1 MFEKDQDMSNAADFG
16 FTEEDLKGFVPEDQD
31 KKQGE
36 PAPAPADSQ
45 PEPQPTPEPAADAP
59 KPQDEPPAP
68 APADDQSVDKPQDGA
83 DGHGDLG
90 KALAEERARR
100 KAMGDEVNQL
110 KAQLEQMRQAQNQQG
125 QMPAVPPQTRQQI
138 IEYAKKEAARRMNL
152 QNVDDLMFTDP
163 AKYDEFLRMQGAIA
177 YNQEAHVQKAMTVRA
192 QNVAFAQEIMATP
205 NIQAIY
211 QKGNE
216 MLNDMKRMDARVI
229 DDAFNRVDQG
239 VGTEKDFKIIR
250 DFRDKVVAAMQ
261 QGASAPAPAQAG
273 NGAPAPVPVPAPAPE
288 ANPLTQAA
296 GLPKAAALTGA
307 NPAQPK
313 LTNEDIL
320 RAVREGREKDLPKDI
335 QRAIDEYCG

>member
-1 MFEKDQDMSNAADFG
+1 MLDKDQDMSNAADFG

-31 KKQGE
+31 KKQDE

-68 APADDQSVDKPQDGA
+68 APADDQNVDKPQDGA
-83 DGHGDLG
+83 DGHGDLS

-177 YNQEAHVQKAMTVRA
+177 YNQEAQVQKAMTVRA

-261 QGASAPAPAQAG
+261 QGAGVPAPTPAG
-273 NGAPAPVPVPAPAPE
+273 NGAPTPAPTQAS
-288 ANPLTQAA
+288 NPLTQAA

-313 LTNEDIL
+313 LSNEDIL

>member
-16 FTEEDLKGFVPEDQD
+16 FTEEDLKGFAPEDKD
-31 KKQGE
+31 KKQDE

-68 APADDQSVDKPQDGA
+68 APADDQNVDKPQDGA

-177 YNQEAHVQKAMTVRA
+177 YNQEAQVQKAMTVRA

-261 QGASAPAPAQAG
+261 QGAGVPAPAQAG
-273 NGAPAPVPVPAPAPE
+273 NGAPAPAPAPE

-313 LTNEDIL
+313 LSNEDIL

>member
-1 MFEKDQDMSNAADFG
+1 MLDKDQDMSNAADFG

-31 KKQGE
+31 KKQDE

-45 PEPQPTPEPAADAP
+45 TEPQPTPEPAADAP

-125 QMPAVPPQTRQQI
+125 QMPAVPPQTKQQI

-152 QNVDDLMFTDP
+152 QDVDELMFTDP
-163 AKYDEFLRMQGAIA
+163 AKYEEFLRMQGAIA
-177 YNQEAHVQKAMTVRA
+177 YNQEAQVQKAMTVRA

-239 VGTEKDFKIIR
+239 VGTEKDFKVIR

-261 QGASAPAPAQAG
+261 QGAGVPAPAQAG
-273 NGAPAPVPVPAPAPE
+273 NGAPAPAPAPE

>member
-1 MFEKDQDMSNAADFG
+1 MLEKDQDMSNAADFG

-68 APADDQSVDKPQDGA
+68 APADDQNVDKPQDGA

-177 YNQEAHVQKAMTVRA
+177 YNQEAQVQKAMTVRA

-229 DDAFNRVDQG
+229 DDAFSRVDMG
-239 VGTEKDFKIIR
+239 VGTEKDFKVIR

-261 QGASAPAPAQAG
+261 QGAGVPAPAQAG
-273 NGAPAPVPVPAPAPE
+273 NGAPAPAPAPE

-307 NPAQPK
+307 NPVQPK

>member
-1 MFEKDQDMSNAADFG
+1 MFEKDKDQDMSNAADFG

-45 PEPQPTPEPAADAP
+45 PEPQPTPEPVADAP

-68 APADDQSVDKPQDGA
+68 APADDQNVDKPQDGA

-125 QMPAVPPQTRQQI
+125 QMPAVPPQTKQQI

-177 YNQEAHVQKAMTVRA
+177 YSQEAQVQKAMTVRA

-261 QGASAPAPAQAG
+261 QGTGVPAPAQAG
-273 NGAPAPVPVPAPAPE
+273 NGAPAPAPAPE

-313 LTNEDIL
+313 LSNEDIL

>member
-1 MFEKDQDMSNAADFG
+1 MLEKDQDMSNAADFG

-45 PEPQPTPEPAADAP
+45 PEPQPTPEPATDAP

-68 APADDQSVDKPQDGA
+68 ADDQNVDKPQDGA

-125 QMPAVPPQTRQQI
+125 QMPAVPPQTKQQI
-138 IEYAKKEAARRMNL
+138 IEYAKQEAARRMNL

-177 YNQEAHVQKAMTVRA
+177 YNQEAQVQKAMTVRA

-261 QGASAPAPAQAG
+261 QGTGVPAPAQAG
-273 NGAPAPVPVPAPAPE
+273 NGAPAPAPAPE

>member
-1 MFEKDQDMSNAADFG
+1 MLEKDQDMSNAADFG
-16 FTEEDLKGFVPEDQD
+16 FTEEDLKGFVPESQD
-31 KKQGE
+31 KKQDE

-68 APADDQSVDKPQDGA
+68 APADDQNVDKPQDGA

-177 YNQEAHVQKAMTVRA
+177 YNQEAQVQKAMTVRA

-261 QGASAPAPAQAG
+261 QGAGVPAPAQAG
-273 NGAPAPVPVPAPAPE
+273 NGAPAPAPAPE

>member
-1 MFEKDQDMSNAADFG
+1 MLEKDQDMSNAADFG

-31 KKQGE
+31 KKQDE

-68 APADDQSVDKPQDGA
+68 APADDQNVDKPQDGA

-177 YNQEAHVQKAMTVRA
+177 YSQEAQVQKAMTVRA

-261 QGASAPAPAQAG
+261 QGAGVPATAQAG
-273 NGAPAPVPVPAPAPE
+273 NGAPAPAPAPE

>member
-1 MFEKDQDMSNAADFG
+1 MLEKDKDQDMSNAADFG

-45 PEPQPTPEPAADAP
+45 PEPQPTQEPAADAP

-68 APADDQSVDKPQDGA
+68 APSDDQSVDKPQDGA
-83 DGHGDLG
+83 DGHGGDLG

-125 QMPAVPPQTRQQI
+125 QMPAVPPQTKQQI

-177 YNQEAHVQKAMTVRA
+177 YNQEAQVQKAMTVRA

-261 QGASAPAPAQAG
+261 QGTGVPAPAQAG
-273 NGAPAPVPVPAPAPE
+273 NGAPAPAPAPE

-313 LTNEDIL
+313 LSNEDIL

>member
-1 MFEKDQDMSNAADFG
+1 MFEKDKDQDMSNAADFG
-16 FTEEDLKGFVPEDQD
+16 FTEEDLKGFVPEDKD
-31 KKQGE
+31 KKQDE

-59 KPQDEPPAP
+59 KPQDEPQEP
-68 APADDQSVDKPQDGA
+68 APADDQNVDKPQDGA

-177 YNQEAHVQKAMTVRA
+177 YNQEAQVQKAMTVRA

-261 QGASAPAPAQAG
+261 QGTGVPAPAQAG
-273 NGAPAPVPVPAPAPE
+273 NGAPAPAPAPE

>member
-1 MFEKDQDMSNAADFG
+1 MLEKDQDMSNAADFG
-16 FTEEDLKGFVPEDQD
+16 FTEEDLKGFVPEDKD
-31 KKQGE
+31 KKQDE

-45 PEPQPTPEPAADAP
+45 PEPQPKPELAADAP

-68 APADDQSVDKPQDGA
+68 APADDQNVDKPQDGA

-152 QNVDDLMFTDP
+152 QDVDELMFTDP
-163 AKYDEFLRMQGAIA
+163 AKYEEFLRMQGAIA
-177 YNQEAHVQKAMTVRA
+177 YNQEAQVQMAMTVRA

-261 QGASAPAPAQAG
+261 QGAGVPAPAQAG
-273 NGAPAPVPVPAPAPE
+273 NGAPAPAPAPAS
-288 ANPLTQAA
+288 NPLTQAA

-313 LTNEDIL
+313 LSNEDIL

>member
-1 MFEKDQDMSNAADFG
+1 MLEKDQDMSNAADFG
-16 FTEEDLKGFVPEDQD
+16 FTEEDLKGFVPEGQD
-31 KKQGE
+31 NKQNE

-68 APADDQSVDKPQDGA
+68 APADDQNVDKPQDGA

-125 QMPAVPPQTRQQI
+125 QMPAVPPQTKQQI

-177 YNQEAHVQKAMTVRA
+177 YSQEAQVQKAMTVRA

-250 DFRDKVVAAMQ
+250 DFRDKVVAAMR
-261 QGASAPAPAQAG
+261 QGTGVPAPAQAG
-273 NGAPAPVPVPAPAPE
+273 NGAPAPAPAPE

>member
-1 MFEKDQDMSNAADFG
+1 MFEKDKDQDMSNAADFG

-31 KKQGE
+31 KKQDE

-68 APADDQSVDKPQDGA
+68 APADDQNVDKPQDGA
-83 DGHGDLG
+83 DGHGGDLG

-110 KAQLEQMRQAQNQQG
+110 KTQLEQMRQAQNQQG

-177 YNQEAHVQKAMTVRA
+177 YNQEAQVQKAMTVRA

-261 QGASAPAPAQAG
+261 QGAGVPTPAQAG
-273 NGAPAPVPVPAPAPE
+273 NGAPAPAPAPE

>member
-1 MFEKDQDMSNAADFG
+1 MLEKDQDMSNAADFG

-31 KKQGE
+31 KKQDE

-68 APADDQSVDKPQDGA
+68 ADDQNVDKPQDGA

-177 YNQEAHVQKAMTVRA
+177 YNQEAQVQKAMTVRA

-261 QGASAPAPAQAG
+261 QGTGVPAPAQAG
-273 NGAPAPVPVPAPAPE
+273 NGAPAPDPSPE

>member
-45 PEPQPTPEPAADAP
+45 PEPQPTQEPAADAP

-68 APADDQSVDKPQDGA
+68 APSDDQSVDKPQDGA
-83 DGHGDLG
+83 DGHGGDLG

-125 QMPAVPPQTRQQI
+125 QMPAVPPQTKQQI

-177 YNQEAHVQKAMTVRA
+177 YNQEAQVQKAMTVRA

-273 NGAPAPVPVPAPAPE
+273 NGAPAPAPAPE

>member
-1 MFEKDQDMSNAADFG
+1 MLEKDQDMSNAADFG

-31 KKQGE
+31 KKQDQ

-45 PEPQPTPEPAADAP
+45 PEPQPTPEPSADAP
-59 KPQDEPPAP
+59 KPQDEPQEP
-68 APADDQSVDKPQDGA
+68 APADDQNVDKPQDGA

-177 YNQEAHVQKAMTVRA
+177 YNQEAQVQKAMTVRA
-192 QNVAFAQEIMATP
+192 QNIAFAQEIMATP

-229 DDAFNRVDQG
+229 DDAFNRVDHG

-261 QGASAPAPAQAG
+261 QGTGVPAPAQAG
-273 NGAPAPVPVPAPAPE
+273 NGAPAPASAPE

-313 LTNEDIL
+313 LSNEDIL

>member
-31 KKQGE
+31 KKQDE

-68 APADDQSVDKPQDGA
+68 APADDQNVDKPQDGA

-177 YNQEAHVQKAMTVRA
+177 YNQEAQVQKAMTVRA

-261 QGASAPAPAQAG
+261 QGTGVPAPTPAG
-273 NGAPAPVPVPAPAPE
+273 NGAPAPAPAPAS
-288 ANPLTQAA
+288 NPLTQAA

>member
-1 MFEKDQDMSNAADFG
+1 MPKDNQDMSNAADYG
-16 FTEEDLKGFVPEDQD
+16 FTEEDLKGFVDTEEKEGKPS
-31 KKQGE
+31 
-36 PAPAPADSQ
+36 AVPADSQ
-45 PEPQPTPEPAADAP
+45 AEPQPTEPAADAP
-59 KPQDEPPAP
+59 NPQDEPPAP
-68 APADDQSVDKPQDGA
+68 TPSDDQNVDKPQDGA
-83 DGHGDLG
+83 EGHGDLG

-125 QMPAVPPQTRQQI
+125 QAPAVPPQTKQEI
-138 IEYAKKEAARRMNL
+138 INYAKKEAARRMNL
-152 QNVDDLMFTDP
+152 QNVDDLMFTNP
-163 AKYDEFLRMQGAIA
+163 AQYDEFLRMQGAIA
-177 YNQEAHVQKAMTVRA
+177 YRQEQQVQKAMAVRA

-216 MLNDMKRMDARVI
+216 MLNDMKRMDARII
-229 DDAFNRVDQG
+229 DEAFNRVDQG
-239 VGTEKDFKIIR
+239 IGTEKDFKTIR
-250 DFRDKVVAAMQ
+250 DFKDRVVAAL
-261 QGASAPAPAQAG
+261 QGTGAPALAPAG
-273 NGAPAPVPVPAPAPE
+273 NGAPAPAPAPT

>member
-1 MFEKDQDMSNAADFG
+1 MLEKDQDMSNAADFG
-16 FTEEDLKGFVPEDQD
+16 FTEEDLKGFVPEGQD
-31 KKQGE
+31 KKQDE

-45 PEPQPTPEPAADAP
+45 PEPQPTPEPAADSP

-68 APADDQSVDKPQDGA
+68 APADDQNVDKPQDGA

-125 QMPAVPPQTRQQI
+125 QMPAVPPQIRQQI

-177 YNQEAHVQKAMTVRA
+177 YNQEAQVQKAMTVRA
-192 QNVAFAQEIMATP
+192 QNIAFAQEIMATP

-229 DDAFNRVDQG
+229 DDAFNRVDHG

-261 QGASAPAPAQAG
+261 QGAGVPAPAPAG
-273 NGAPAPVPVPAPAPE
+273 NGAPAPAPAPE

>member
-16 FTEEDLKGFVPEDQD
+16 FTEEDLKGFVPEDKD
-31 KKQGE
+31 KKQDE

-45 PEPQPTPEPAADAP
+45 PEPQPTPEPSADAP

-68 APADDQSVDKPQDGA
+68 APADDPSVDKPQDGA

-177 YNQEAHVQKAMTVRA
+177 YNQEAQVQKAMTVRA

-261 QGASAPAPAQAG
+261 QGAGVPAPAPAG
-273 NGAPAPVPVPAPAPE
+273 NGAPAPAPAS
-288 ANPLTQAA
+288 NPLTQAA

-313 LTNEDIL
+313 LSNEDIL

>member
-16 FTEEDLKGFVPEDQD
+16 FTEEDLKGFVPEDKD
-31 KKQGE
+31 KKQNE

-45 PEPQPTPEPAADAP
+45 PEPQPTPEPSADAP

-68 APADDQSVDKPQDGA
+68 APADDQNVDKPQDGA

-110 KAQLEQMRQAQNQQG
+110 KSQLEQMRHAQNQQG

-177 YNQEAHVQKAMTVRA
+177 YNQEAQVQRAMTVRA
-192 QNVAFAQEIMATP
+192 QNIAFAQEIMATP

-239 VGTEKDFKIIR
+239 VGTEKDFKVIR
-250 DFRDKVVAAMQ
+250 EFRDKVVAAMQ
-261 QGASAPAPAQAG
+261 QGAGVPAPTPAG
-273 NGAPAPVPVPAPAPE
+273 NGAPAPAPAPAS
-288 ANPLTQAA
+288 NPLTQAA

-313 LTNEDIL
+313 LSNEDIL

>member
-16 FTEEDLKGFVPEDQD
+16 FTDEDLKGFVPEDKD
-31 KKQGE
+31 KKQDQ

-68 APADDQSVDKPQDGA
+68 APADDQNVDKLQDGA

-110 KAQLEQMRQAQNQQG
+110 KAQLEQMRQAQNRQG

-177 YNQEAHVQKAMTVRA
+177 YNQEAQVQKAMTVRA

-239 VGTEKDFKIIR
+239 VGTEKDFKVIR
-250 DFRDKVVAAMQ
+250 EFRDKVVAAMQ
-261 QGASAPAPAQAG
+261 QGAGAPAPA
-273 NGAPAPVPVPAPAPE
+273 PAPAS
-288 ANPLTQAA
+288 NPLTQAA

-307 NPAQPK
+307 NPTQPK
-313 LTNEDIL
+313 LSNEDIL

>member
-31 KKQGE
+31 KKQDE
-36 PAPAPADSQ
+36 PAPVPADSQ
-45 PEPQPTPEPAADAP
+45 AEPQPTEPAADAP
-59 KPQDEPPAP
+59 NPQDEPPAP
-68 APADDQSVDKPQDGA
+68 TPSDDQNVDKPQDGA
-83 DGHGDLG
+83 EGHGDLG

-177 YNQEAHVQKAMTVRA
+177 YNQEAQVQKAMTVRA

-250 DFRDKVVAAMQ
+250 DFRDKVVAAMR
-261 QGASAPAPAQAG
+261 QGAGVPAPAQAG
-273 NGAPAPVPVPAPAPE
+273 NGAPAPAPAPT

>member
-1 MFEKDQDMSNAADFG
+1 MPKDNQDMSNAADYG
-16 FTEEDLKGFVPEDQD
+16 FTEEDLKGFVDTEEKEGKPAAVPED
-31 KKQGE
+31 
-36 PAPAPADSQ
+36 SQ
-45 PEPQPTPEPAADAP
+45 AEPQPTEPAADAP
-59 KPQDEPPAP
+59 NPQDEPPAP
-68 APADDQSVDKPQDGA
+68 TPSDDQNVDKPQNGA
-83 DGHGDLG
+83 EGHGDLG

-125 QMPAVPPQTRQQI
+125 QAPAVPPQTKQEI
-138 IEYAKKEAARRMNL
+138 INYAKKEAARRMNL
-152 QNVDDLMFTDP
+152 QNVDDLMFTNP
-163 AKYDEFLRMQGAIA
+163 AQYDEFLRMQGAIA
-177 YNQEAHVQKAMTVRA
+177 YRQEQQVQKAMAVRA

-229 DDAFNRVDQG
+229 DEAFNRVDQG
-239 VGTEKDFKIIR
+239 IGTEKDFKTIR
-250 DFRDKVVAAMQ
+250 DFKDKVVAAL
-261 QGASAPAPAQAG
+261 QGTGAPAPAPAG
-273 NGAPAPVPVPAPAPE
+273 NGVPAPAP
-288 ANPLTQAA
+288 APVSNPLTQAA

-313 LTNEDIL
+313 LSNEDIL

>member
-1 MFEKDQDMSNAADFG
+1 MFEKDKDQDMSNAADFG

-31 KKQGE
+31 KKQDE

-68 APADDQSVDKPQDGA
+68 APADDQNVDKPQDGA

-177 YNQEAHVQKAMTVRA
+177 YNQEAQVQKAMTVRA

-239 VGTEKDFKIIR
+239 VGTEKDFKVIR

-261 QGASAPAPAQAG
+261 QGTGVPAPAQAG
-273 NGAPAPVPVPAPAPE
+273 NGAPAPAPAPE

>member
-31 KKQGE
+31 KKQDE

-68 APADDQSVDKPQDGA
+68 APADDQNVDKPQDGA

-125 QMPAVPPQTRQQI
+125 QMPAVPPQTKQQI
-138 IEYAKKEAARRMNL
+138 IEYAKQEAARRMNL

-177 YNQEAHVQKAMTVRA
+177 YNQEAQVQKAMTVRA

-229 DDAFNRVDQG
+229 DEAFNRVDQG

-261 QGASAPAPAQAG
+261 QGASAPASAQAG
-273 NGAPAPVPVPAPAPE
+273 NGAPAPVPAPAPE

>member
-1 MFEKDQDMSNAADFG
+1 MLEKDQDMSNAADFG

-31 KKQGE
+31 KKQDE

-68 APADDQSVDKPQDGA
+68 APADDQNVDKPQDGA

-177 YNQEAHVQKAMTVRA
+177 YNQEAQVQKAMTLRA

-261 QGASAPAPAQAG
+261 QGAGVPAPAQAG
-273 NGAPAPVPVPAPAPE
+273 NGAPAPAPAPT

>member
-31 KKQGE
+31 KKQDE

-45 PEPQPTPEPAADAP
+45 PEPQPTPEPAVDAP

-68 APADDQSVDKPQDGA
+68 APADDQNVDKPQDGA

-177 YNQEAHVQKAMTVRA
+177 YNQEAQVQKAMTVRV

-261 QGASAPAPAQAG
+261 QGTGAPAPAQAG
-273 NGAPAPVPVPAPAPE
+273 NGAPAPAPAPE
-288 ANPLTQAA
+288 SNPLTQAA

>member
-1 MFEKDQDMSNAADFG
+1 MLEKDQDMSNAADFG
-16 FTEEDLKGFVPEDQD
+16 FTEEDLKGFVPEDKD
-31 KKQGE
+31 KKQDE

-45 PEPQPTPEPAADAP
+45 PEPQPTPKPASDAP

-68 APADDQSVDKPQDGA
+68 APADDQNVDKPQDGA

-125 QMPAVPPQTRQQI
+125 QMPAVPPQTKQQI

-177 YNQEAHVQKAMTVRA
+177 YNQEAQVQKAMTVRA

-261 QGASAPAPAQAG
+261 QGAGVPAPAQAG
-273 NGAPAPVPVPAPAPE
+273 NGVPAPAPAPE

>member
-1 MFEKDQDMSNAADFG
+1 MFDKDQDMSNAADFG
-16 FTEEDLKGFVPEDQD
+16 FTEEDLKGFVPEDKD
-31 KKQGE
+31 KKQDE
-36 PAPAPADSQ
+36 PAPAPAASQ
-45 PEPQPTPEPAADAP
+45 PEPQPTPEPSADAP

-68 APADDQSVDKPQDGA
+68 APADDQNVDKPQDGA

-177 YNQEAHVQKAMTVRA
+177 YNQEAQVQKAMTVRA

-239 VGTEKDFKIIR
+239 VGTEKDFKVIR

-261 QGASAPAPAQAG
+261 QGTGVPAPAQAG
-273 NGAPAPVPVPAPAPE
+273 NGAPAPASAPE

-313 LTNEDIL
+313 LSNEDIL

>member
-31 KKQGE
+31 KKQDQ

-59 KPQDEPPAP
+59 KPQDELPAP
-68 APADDQSVDKPQDGA
+68 APADDQNVDKPQDGA

-177 YNQEAHVQKAMTVRA
+177 YNQEAQVQKAMTVRA

-261 QGASAPAPAQAG
+261 QGTGAPAPAQAG
-273 NGAPAPVPVPAPAPE
+273 NGAPAPAPAPE

>member
-16 FTEEDLKGFVPEDQD
+16 FTEEDLKGFVPEDKD
-31 KKQGE
+31 KKQDE

-45 PEPQPTPEPAADAP
+45 PEPQPTPEPSADAP

-68 APADDQSVDKPQDGA
+68 APADDQNVDKPQDGA

-177 YNQEAHVQKAMTVRA
+177 YNQEAQVQKAMTVRA

-239 VGTEKDFKIIR
+239 VGTEKDFKVIR

-261 QGASAPAPAQAG
+261 QGTGVPAPAQAG
-273 NGAPAPVPVPAPAPE
+273 NGAPAPAPAQ
-288 ANPLTQAA
+288 ASNPLTQAA

-313 LTNEDIL
+313 LSNEDIL

>member
-16 FTEEDLKGFVPEDQD
+16 FTEEDLKGFVPEGKD
-31 KKQGE
+31 KKQDE

-110 KAQLEQMRQAQNQQG
+110 KAQLEHMRQAQNQQG

-177 YNQEAHVQKAMTVRA
+177 YNQETQVQKAMTLRA

-261 QGASAPAPAQAG
+261 QGAGVPAPAPAG
-273 NGAPAPVPVPAPAPE
+273 NGAPAPAPAPAS
-288 ANPLTQAA
+288 NPLTQAA

-313 LTNEDIL
+313 LSNEDIL

>member
-36 PAPAPADSQ
+36 PAPAPADGQ
-45 PEPQPTPEPAADAP
+45 PDPHPPPDPAADAP

-68 APADDQSVDKPQDGA
+68 APADDQNVDKPQDGA

-177 YNQEAHVQKAMTVRA
+177 YNQEAQVQKAMTVRA

-229 DDAFNRVDQG
+229 DDAFNRVDLG

-261 QGASAPAPAQAG
+261 QGIGVPAPAQAG
-273 NGAPAPVPVPAPAPE
+273 NGAPAPAPAPE

-313 LTNEDIL
+313 LSNEDIL

>member
-31 KKQGE
+31 KKQDQ

-59 KPQDEPPAP
+59 KPQDELPAP
-68 APADDQSVDKPQDGA
+68 APADDQNVDKPQDGA

-177 YNQEAHVQKAMTVRA
+177 YNQEAQVQKAMTVRA

-239 VGTEKDFKIIR
+239 VGTEKDFKVIR

-261 QGASAPAPAQAG
+261 QGTGVTAPAQAG
-273 NGAPAPVPVPAPAPE
+273 NGAPAPAPAPE

>member
-16 FTEEDLKGFVPEDQD
+16 FTEEDLKGFVPEDKD
-31 KKQGE
+31 KKQDE

-45 PEPQPTPEPAADAP
+45 PEPQPTPEPSADAP

-68 APADDQSVDKPQDGA
+68 APADDQNVDKLQDGA
-83 DGHGDLG
+83 EGHGDLG

-110 KAQLEQMRQAQNQQG
+110 KARLEQMRQAQSQQG

-177 YNQEAHVQKAMTVRA
+177 YNQEAQVQKAMTVRA

-205 NIQAIY
+205 NIQTIY

-239 VGTEKDFKIIR
+239 VGTEKDFKVIR

-261 QGASAPAPAQAG
+261 QGAGVPAPAPAG
-273 NGAPAPVPVPAPAPE
+273 NGAPAPAPAPAS
-288 ANPLTQAA
+288 NPLTQAA

-313 LTNEDIL
+313 LSNEDIL

>member
-36 PAPAPADSQ
+36 PAPEPADSQ

-68 APADDQSVDKPQDGA
+68 APSDDQNVDKPQDGA

-177 YNQEAHVQKAMTVRA
+177 YNQEAQAQKAMTVRA

-239 VGTEKDFKIIR
+239 VGTEKDFKVIR

-261 QGASAPAPAQAG
+261 QGAGVPAPTPAG
-273 NGAPAPVPVPAPAPE
+273 NGAPAPAPAPE

-313 LTNEDIL
+313 LSNEDIL

>member
-1 MFEKDQDMSNAADFG
+1 MFEKDKDQDMSNAADFG
-16 FTEEDLKGFVPEDQD
+16 FTEEDLKGFVPEDQG
-31 KKQGE
+31 KKRDE

-45 PEPQPTPEPAADAP
+45 PEPQPTPEPAVDAP

-68 APADDQSVDKPQDGA
+68 ADDQNVDKPQDGA
-83 DGHGDLG
+83 DGHGGDLG

-125 QMPAVPPQTRQQI
+125 QMPAVPTQTRQQI

-177 YNQEAHVQKAMTVRA
+177 YNQEAQVQKAMTVRA
-192 QNVAFAQEIMATP
+192 QNIAFAQEIMATP

-229 DDAFNRVDQG
+229 DEAFNRVDHG

-261 QGASAPAPAQAG
+261 HGASAPAPAQAG
-273 NGAPAPVPVPAPAPE
+273 NGAPAPAPAPE

>member
-1 MFEKDQDMSNAADFG
+1 MLEKDKDQDMSNAADFG

-45 PEPQPTPEPAADAP
+45 PEPQPTQEPAADAP

-68 APADDQSVDKPQDGA
+68 APSDDQSVDKPQDGA
-83 DGHGDLG
+83 DGHGGDLG

-177 YNQEAHVQKAMTVRA
+177 YNQEAQVQKAMTVRA

-229 DDAFNRVDQG
+229 DDAFNRVDHG

-261 QGASAPAPAQAG
+261 QGAGVPAPAQAG
-273 NGAPAPVPVPAPAPE
+273 NGAPAPAPAPE